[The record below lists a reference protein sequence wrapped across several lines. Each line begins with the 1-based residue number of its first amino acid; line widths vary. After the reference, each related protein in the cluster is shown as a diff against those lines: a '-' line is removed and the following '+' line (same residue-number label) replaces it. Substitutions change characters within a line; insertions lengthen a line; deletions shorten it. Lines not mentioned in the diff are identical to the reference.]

1 MGINGSARTD
11 GWTVSLLKEALKW
24 SRKAGAEVKLLHLSM
39 LNVAPCTGSYSEDPS
54 LCHLEACIKGK
65 VGDAF
70 GSIVWDL
77 LEADA
82 VIFGTPVY
90 WYSPSALLKTLLER
104 MTSLENMGAF
114 MMRGKVAGVIVVG
127 EEGGA
132 AQTAS
137 SLLITLTEMGF
148 VIPPVGAVYLLRR
161 WDDVRKRE
169 AYDDA
174 RALGFNVVRMAE
186 ILGRDG
192 WDWIEGW
199 KEQT

>member
-11 GWTVSLLKEALKW
+11 GWTVSLLREALEW
-24 SRKAGAEVKLLHLSM
+24 SRKAGADTKLLHLPL
-39 LNVAPCTGSYSEDPS
+39 LNVEYCTGSYSEDPS
-54 LCHLEACIKGK
+54 LCNLEACIRGK

-82 VIFGTPVY
+82 VLFGTPVY

-104 MTSLENMGAF
+104 MTSLENMEAF

-132 AQTAS
+132 VQTAS

-148 VIPPVGAVYLLRR
+148 VIPPIGAVYLLRR
-161 WDDVRKRE
+161 WDDGRKRE
-169 AYDDA
+169 AYEDA
-174 RALGFNVVRMAE
+174 RALGFNVVKMAE
-186 ILGRDG
+186 MLGKEA
-192 WDWIEGW
+192 WDWIDGW
-199 KEQT
+199 KGQT